1 MKPII
6 IKFWLGHKIVTT
18 FKMNPEGRLSYNI
31 LPEIIFDRLTIEPDD
46 PDSKVTMTHYGAKYS
61 P

>member
-6 IKFWLGHKIVTT
+6 IKLWDGHDIVASWG
-18 FKMNPEGRLSYNI
+18 MNPLGRLSINI
-31 LPEIIFDRLTIEPDD
+31 LDELKFNRITIEPDD
-46 PDSKVTMTHYGAKYS
+46 PDSKVVMTHYGAKYS